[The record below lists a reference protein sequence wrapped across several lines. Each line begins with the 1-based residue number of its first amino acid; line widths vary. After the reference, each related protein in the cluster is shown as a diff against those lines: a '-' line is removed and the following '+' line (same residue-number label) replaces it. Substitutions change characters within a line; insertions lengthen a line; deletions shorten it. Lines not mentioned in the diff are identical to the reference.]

1 MVVDKG
7 RVVEMGKHDELVT
20 RRGAYEALVRRQ
32 LVGAGPE
39 AALQNTKTLMQLNP
53 HSERV

>member
-20 RRGAYEALVRRQ
+20 KRGAYEALVRRQ

-39 AALQNTKTLMQLNP
+39 ATLQNTKTLMQLNP